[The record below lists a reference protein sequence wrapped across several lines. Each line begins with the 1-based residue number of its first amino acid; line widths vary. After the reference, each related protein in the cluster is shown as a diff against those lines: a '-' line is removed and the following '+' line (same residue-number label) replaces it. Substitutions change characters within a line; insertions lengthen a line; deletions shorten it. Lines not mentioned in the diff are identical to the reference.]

1 MKRIITIIVLS
12 LFAVTASAKDV
23 YVNTET
29 FTKLTENRG
38 VYSIS
43 GLSGDIVLGD
53 LKTSRDIMLEMVG
66 CFSQY
71 RGGNLEFYCGGE
83 PKYEIKSDGLG
94 RYLIK
99 AGHSDVKLRES
110 DVKKFWMHIQALID
124 IDKEK
129 KVVNTIKNK

>member
-29 FTKLTENRG
+29 FAKLTENRG

-53 LKTSRDIMLEMVG
+53 LKTSRDIMFEMIG

-71 RGGNLEFYCGGE
+71 RGCTLEFYCGGE
-83 PKYEIKSDGLG
+83 PKYEINSDGLG
-94 RYLIK
+94 PYLIK
-99 AGHSDVKLRES
+99 AGCRRVKLRES
-110 DVKKFWMHIQALID
+110 DVKKFWMHLQALID
-124 IDKEK
+124 KEKVK
-129 KVVNTIKNK
+129 KVVNTIKK